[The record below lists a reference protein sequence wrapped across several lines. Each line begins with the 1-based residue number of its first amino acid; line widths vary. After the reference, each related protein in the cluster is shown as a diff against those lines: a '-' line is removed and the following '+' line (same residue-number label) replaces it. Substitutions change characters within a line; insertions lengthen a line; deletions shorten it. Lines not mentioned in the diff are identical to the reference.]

1 MFFNV
6 YVLIYNISILCIISI
21 CPCIIRCKKNNQL
34 YTCPRCGIKYCGL
47 ECYKSEAHLDCS
59 ESFYKQ
65 CVTDELKSQQNDPDD
80 RQKMLEIL
88 QRVQE
93 ADLEAVLE
101 DNEEADDI
109 CNDEDYPLDSDDE
122 EVN

>member
-1 MFFNV
+1 MFYDFV
-6 YVLIYNISILCIISI
+6 YVYLSVLCIIST
-21 CPCIIRCKKNNQL
+21 CLYIIRCKKNNQL

-65 CVTDELKSQQNDPDD
+65 CVTDELKCQENDPDD
-80 RQKMLEIL
+80 RKKMLEIL
-88 QRVQE
+88 KRIE
-93 ADLEAVLE
+93 AADLE
-101 DNEEADDI
+101 DNTEGDDMY
-109 CNDEDYPLDSDDE
+109 NDEDCPLDSDDE